1 MGVDHRDRPFD
12 PSRWPTLALAVLV
25 SMAFSSL
32 AHAHGFEGGDAA
44 FVRNA
49 GGPQIAAFLY
59 LGAKHMVTGLDHL
72 LFLAGVIFLLRRV
85 QQVAL
90 QVSLF
95 SLGHSITLLAGV
107 LGAVRIDAHLVDAVI
122 GLSVAYKAFDNL
134 GGFKTL
140 LGVQPDPRVAV
151 LAFGLVH
158 GLGLATRLQDLRPA
172 RAGLLTNMI
181 AFNGGVEIG
190 QFLALSI
197 LLIVLLAW
205 RSRPGFGAQAVIV
218 NTMLM
223 GAGLCLAARQVIG
236 WILAGAGP

>member
-1 MGVDHRDRPFD
+1 MSVHHRDRPFD
-12 PSRWPTLALAVLV
+12 PSRWPMLVLVVVASIAFSTLAR
-25 SMAFSSL
+25 
-32 AHAHGFEGGDAA
+32 AHGFEGGDAA

-49 GGPQIAAFLY
+49 GGPQIVAFLY

-72 LFLAGVIFLLRRV
+72 LFLAGVIFLLQRV
-85 QQVAL
+85 QQIAL
-90 QVSLF
+90 HVSLF

-107 LGAVRIDAHLVDAVI
+107 LGAVHVDAYLIDAVI
-122 GLSVAYKAFDNL
+122 GLSVVYKALDNL

-140 LGVQPDPRVAV
+140 LGVQPDSRVAV

-158 GLGLATRLQDLRPA
+158 GLGLATKLQELRPA

-205 RSRPGFGAQAVIV
+205 RSRPGFGAQAIAV
-218 NTMLM
+218 NTVLM
-223 GAGLCLAARQVIG
+223 GAGFCLVARQAIG
-236 WILAGAGP
+236 WCLAGAGQ